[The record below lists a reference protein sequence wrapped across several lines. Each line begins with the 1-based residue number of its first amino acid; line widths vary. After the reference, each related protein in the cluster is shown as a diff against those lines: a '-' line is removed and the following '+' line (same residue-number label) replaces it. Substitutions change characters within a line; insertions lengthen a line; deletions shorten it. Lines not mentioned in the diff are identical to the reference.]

1 MRTWAILFIIKL
13 ILGATCPL
21 TYKKIGRIVELVD
34 MIATVVF
41 VILVFFLTNY
51 KVGLGTIAA
60 AILVA
65 FFVPT
70 PDINRIDD
78 NRMFGYY
85 FRIYSLIGSILSP
98 ILLILMYLDLFEV
111 I

>member
-21 TYKKIGRIVELVD
+21 TYKKIGRIVESVD
-34 MIATVVF
+34 IIATVVF
-41 VILVFFLTNY
+41 IILVFFLTNY
-51 KVGLGTIAA
+51 KVGLGAIAA
-60 AILVA
+60 FVLVA

-70 PDINRIDD
+70 PRTD
-78 NRMFGYY
+78 NISDGY
-85 FRIYSLIGSILSP
+85 RLYSLIGSILSP
-98 ILLILMYLDLFEV
+98 ILLVFMYLDLFGV